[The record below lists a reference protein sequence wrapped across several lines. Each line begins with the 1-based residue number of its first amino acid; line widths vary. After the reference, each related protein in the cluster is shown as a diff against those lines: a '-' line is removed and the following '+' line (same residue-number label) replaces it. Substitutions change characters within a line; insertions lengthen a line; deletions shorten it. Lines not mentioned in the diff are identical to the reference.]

1 MRFRE
6 PNRISRAVPKKA
18 RRKWRKSSKR
28 EQFAFLPK
36 RLSNGTWVWL
46 ETYRRIRPDDG
57 EQL

>member
-6 PNRISRAVPKKA
+6 PNRITQKMPRKP

-28 EQFAFLPK
+28 EQFAYLPK

-46 ETYRRIRPDDG
+46 ETYRRIRPEDDDRV
-57 EQL
+57 